1 MSSTAFARIGSLS
14 VLALVVCTTA
24 AQSQTAQPARARA
37 VVSPAIRLQ
46 LSNRAARY
54 SVAAPVAE
62 IAPASVSESGE
73 GDAAD
78 AAKVSPEKTQVIQQ
92 LQFDRRPS
100 AILSAWQEFE
110 QEKATAEEEAKKATA
125 EVKDD
130 SKGSTKDAEKPNADK
145 AKAAG
150 EGSAKENDEAESS
163 AKSEGDRAPATD
175 KATTEGK
182 SEEGK
187 TEEGKPEE
195 EPAAEAEATT
205 TESEESAE
213 KSGDESTEPATET
226 AAGEAKKKVA
236 KEGVA
241 VTDAEEGTD
250 KEKGEPTAEQ
260 PKPEPQEDLAEFVK
274 QLKALQRDVTLGR
287 WQEVETYL
295 SSLDEPTAKLI
306 YNQILKSLAT
316 TANQPAPDAAPEVQA
331 QLQQLMQM
339 QNQQGAQ
346 METNT
351 LSADDFLAIAKLA
364 PGKFDK
370 TQIRMLAQLMSVY
383 VSSGYLLDDLI
394 DRLKSELEVAEEERT
409 WDRLQLAELLIAS
422 GNTLKAEPFLPTID
436 EAIEGEQFE
445 ALIQLSKFYHARY
458 RKDHRK
464 DDLEQAWKTVQ
475 AILDVDTVAKDQYA
489 EALNRAIELAPQVEE
504 SLGQQWLSNAF
515 GQDGE
520 RGVKILAMIGR
531 QAATSLQT
539 RAGSA
544 SQRLQLLK
552 LQSTAAEAL
561 VETSPERA
569 REWHDKLTLLARI
582 WLREAEV
589 SYQFD
594 SSSSRSPAL
603 QRDAFGNFFYLNSP
617 QMMGQPQQNQP
628 QAITVDEVLKVQ
640 PSDKWMEVV
649 AEELKPQLDK
659 QIAQLLLKV
668 GEEDEA
674 FPYIEQLAKSHPA
687 LAEGLVAEFLRVWT
701 DNHDPNANR
710 NRTNSYMYMYGFEQR
725 AEGIPLTRSKQ
736 ERNLKELSALIR
748 RLNALPLKH
757 VDEQL
762 LVRAFTACH
771 STAEVYRLD
780 AIQDVFGPLGELKP
794 KTLAGLAEQMRNNL
808 SGMWRAPATQNDA
821 KTNRKQQDIA
831 AEVQRGYQVA
841 LSVVEGGL
849 SQHPEDWSL
858 TLAKAALLHDANAFR
873 RELAPDAEFV
883 SRLENSFGDFQ
894 RAAELYSKTV
904 GDIREDEETTRP
916 FEVWYYASMGA
927 CDPNRLDQNQPRDP
941 KQIELIRTA
950 IESLPGEAAERHM
963 AAFANTLFTRIS
975 NVKPALKY
983 RYLET
988 GLAIVG
994 DNERAAEARKIF
1006 DYYAD
1011 LVTEIKLET
1020 RIDGNDRVGTG
1031 EPFGVFVN
1039 IVHTREIERE
1049 SGGFARYLQNQNNGN
1064 VYYYNYGRPLENY
1077 RDKFEEQVV
1086 AALGEQFEVQ
1096 SVTFQGEDVNSR
1108 SLKED
1113 GWRYTP
1119 YAYVLLKAKGPEV
1132 DKLPALQLD
1141 LDFLDTSGYAVLPIA
1156 SSPLPVDAKAKPT
1169 EPRPASKIEITQT
1182 LDERQADEGKLV
1194 LEIKATAQGLVPDLD
1209 QLLDLAPSEFEVT
1222 EVKDEGLS
1230 VSRFDP
1236 ESPNNQVISERMWMV
1251 TMNAKEGLASPPKTF
1266 EFAEPKAELHEV
1278 VYQRY
1283 NDADLL
1289 AVGPS
1294 IQLEERYQT
1303 SASTNWWWIAG
1314 VATLVLLGVGAII
1327 AATSRKQEV
1336 ATHDEFAVPDR
1347 ITPFTVLGLLDRI
1360 ESRNGID
1367 QVKLGELESARRSI
1381 VQHYFENEA
1390 SSTPDLED
1398 IANRWSRQARR

>member
-1 MSSTAFARIGSLS
+1 MSNMAFARVVTSS
-14 VLALVVCTTA
+14 VLTLVACTTA
-24 AQSQTAQPARARA
+24 VQAQTAQPARARA
-37 VVSPAIRLQ
+37 VISPAIRLQ
-46 LSNRAARY
+46 LSTRAAGNG
-54 SVAAPVAE
+54 VAAPVAE
-62 IAPASVSESGE
+62 LDPAMVSESPDGP
-73 GDAAD
+73 AID
-78 AAKVSPEKTQVIQQ
+78 AAKVSPEKTQLIQQ
-92 LQFDRRPS
+92 LQFNRRPS
-100 AILSAWQEFE
+100 AILLAWQEFE
-110 QEKATAEEEAKKATA
+110 QEKATKEAEAKKADADAKA
-125 EVKDD
+125 E
-130 SKGSTKDAEKPNADK
+130 SKEAKKDAEKLNEDK
-145 AKAAG
+145 PKVDSESSTKDTAEDDA
-150 EGSAKENDEAESS
+150 DEAP
-163 AKSEGDRAPATD
+163 AKV
-175 KATTEGK
+175 KA
-182 SEEGK
+182 
-187 TEEGKPEE
+187 TEEGKAEE
-195 EPAAEAEATT
+195 GKAEQATAAEGEAEATT
-205 TESEESAE
+205 TESEEGAE
-213 KSGDESTEPATET
+213 KSGDEATGLATET
-226 AAGEAKKKVA
+226 AAGGAKKKVT
-236 KEGVA
+236 KEGAEVA
-241 VTDAEEGTD
+241 D
-250 KEKGEPTAEQ
+250 KEKGEGEATAEQ
-260 PKPEPQEDLAEFVK
+260 PKAEPQEDLAEFAK
-274 QLKALQRDVTLGR
+274 QLKTLQRDVTLGR
-287 WQEVETYL
+287 WPEVDTFL
-295 SSLDEPTAKLI
+295 ASLDEPTAKLVF
-306 YNQILKSLAT
+306 NQILASLAT
-316 TANQPAPDAAPEVQA
+316 TANQPVPDASPEVQA

-339 QNQQGAQ
+339 QNQQGAP
-346 METNT
+346 METNI

-364 PGKFDK
+364 PVKLEK
-370 TQIRMLAQLMSVY
+370 AQVRMLARLVSVY
-383 VSSGYLLDDLI
+383 VSSGYMIDDLI
-394 DRLKSELEVAEEERT
+394 DRLKLELEVAEGERT

-436 EAIEGEQFE
+436 EAMEGEQFE

-464 DDLEQAWKTVQ
+464 NDLEQAWKTVQ

-515 GQDGE
+515 GQNGE

-539 RAGSA
+539 RANSA

-569 REWHDKLTLLARI
+569 KEWHEKMTLLARI

-589 SYQFD
+589 SYRFD
-594 SSSSRSPAL
+594 NSSSRSPAL
-603 QRDAFGNFFYLNSP
+603 QRDVYGNFFYLNSP
-617 QMMGQPQQNQP
+617 EMMGQQQRQQNQP

-649 AEELKPQLDK
+649 AEELKPQLHK

-668 GEEDEA
+668 GEDDEA

-771 STAEVYRLD
+771 SSAEVYRLD
-780 AIQDVFGPLGELKP
+780 AIQEVFGPLGELKP
-794 KTLAGLAEQMRNNL
+794 KTLAVLAEQMRNNL
-808 SGMWRAPATQNDA
+808 SGMWRAPATQTQA

-849 SQHPEDWSL
+849 AQHPEDWSL

-894 RAAELYSKTV
+894 RAAELYAKTV

-1049 SGGFARYLQNQNNGN
+1049 SGGFARYLQNQNNGS

-1156 SSPLPVDAKAKPT
+1156 SSPLPIDAKAKPT
-1169 EPRPASKIEITQT
+1169 EPRPAAKIEITQT
-1182 LDERQADEGKLV
+1182 LDERQAEEGKLV
-1194 LEIKATAQGLVPDLD
+1194 LEIKATAQGLVPSLD
-1209 QLLDLAPSEFEVT
+1209 QLLDLSPSEFEVT
-1222 EVKDEGLS
+1222 DVKDEGLS

-1251 TMNAKEGLASPPKTF
+1251 TMNAKDGLAAPPKTF
-1266 EFAEPKAELHEV
+1266 EFAESKADLHEV

-1294 IQLEERYQT
+1294 IQLEERYQA

-1314 VATLVLLGVGAII
+1314 VTAVVLLGLGAII
-1327 AATSRKQEV
+1327 AATSRKQQV
-1336 ATHDEFAVPDR
+1336 VTHDEFAVPDR

-1398 IANRWSRQARR
+1398 IANRWSRQARG